1 MSVAGHWYV
10 SLIVLAFWVTAILA
24 IVYVARLLFR
34 GSPSSASGGSQ
45 RSKAL
50 EELDLRYA
58 RGEINR
64 AEYLE
69 RRTDLGGGSPDA
81 PQPQPPAAKP

>member
-1 MSVAGHWYV
+1 MGFFGHWFV
-10 SLIVLAFWVTAILA
+10 GLFVLVFWLVAIVAIVLLV
-24 IVYVARLLFR
+24 RMLL
-34 GSPSSASGGSQ
+34 SSSRTPAPAGLS

-64 AEYLE
+64 EDYLA
-69 RRTDLGGGSPDA
+69 RRADLGGGSPPPEA
-81 PQPQPPAAKP
+81 PPAT